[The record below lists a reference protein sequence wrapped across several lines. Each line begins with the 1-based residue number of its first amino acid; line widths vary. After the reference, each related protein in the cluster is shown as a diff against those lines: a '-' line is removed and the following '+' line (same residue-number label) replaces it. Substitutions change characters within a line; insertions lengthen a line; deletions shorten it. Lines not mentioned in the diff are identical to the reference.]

1 MFIIFAVL
9 ALLIGLYPLIY
20 VFVDHKYT
28 FLSSK
33 APEIL
38 NNPIWR
44 FAFFCHIIFGS
55 ISLFIGWRQFGSGFR
70 NKHKK
75 LHRIIGKTY
84 ILSVIVSSL
93 ASIYMGFY
101 ANGNIVS
108 SSGFVSLGII
118 WLLTT
123 VLALLKIKKGDII
136 QHQNF
141 MTYSYACTF
150 AAVTLRL
157 WTPILKHMIV
167 TPGLSYLVVAWL
179 CWVPN
184 LMVAYFLN
192 RRRFTKK
199 DIVGPS
205 PFKKANTEKIL

>member
-1 MFIIFAVL
+1 MKKFLFIILAVL

-20 VFVDHKYT
+20 VLVDHKYT

-33 APEIL
+33 TSEIL
-38 NNPIWR
+38 SNSIWR
-44 FAFFCHIIFGS
+44 FAFFCHIILGA
-55 ISLFIGWRQFGSGFR
+55 ISLLIGWRQFGAGFR

-75 LHRIIGKTY
+75 LHRLMGKIY
-84 ILSVIVSSL
+84 ILSVIISSM
-93 ASIYMGFY
+93 AGIYLGFY

-108 SSGFVSLGII
+108 SSGFVSLGVI
-118 WLLTT
+118 WFITT
-123 VLALLKIKKGDII
+123 VLAFLKIKRGDII

-157 WTPILKHMIV
+157 WMPLLKSIIT
-167 TPGLSYLVVAWL
+167 TPGLSYLIVAWL

-184 LMVAYFLN
+184 LMVAYFIN
-192 RRRFTKK
+192 RKRSLKK
-199 DIVGPS
+199 NIVDP
-205 PFKKANTEKIL
+205 NLI